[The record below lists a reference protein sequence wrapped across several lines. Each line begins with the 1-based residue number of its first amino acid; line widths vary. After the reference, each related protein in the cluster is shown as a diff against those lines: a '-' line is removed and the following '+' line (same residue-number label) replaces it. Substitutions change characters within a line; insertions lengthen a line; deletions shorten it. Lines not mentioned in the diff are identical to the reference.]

1 MEMETSGLV
10 GGDGVTPRLTGCI
23 RSLQTPGS
31 SRSFLILS
39 FSIDCLMQLYCL
51 LIHNKSIFWEGDS
64 LCFH

>member
-39 FSIDCLMQLYCL
+39 FSIERLFDAVVLFANPQ
-51 LIHNKSIFWEGDS
+51 
-64 LCFH
+64 